1 MPPETQ
7 SRETGPPAAA
17 EAKPSF
23 VGRMR
28 ALRQTRFGAFVPV
41 LLALAAIWLHFGLA
55 VPLWEYWSDPDAE
68 SIRFVFFSPRNIYNL
83 FMQSALVATLAVG
96 ITIVLLLGD
105 IDLSVAATAGVCAAL
120 LGVLVLIGF
129 PGWLACLMVMFAGI
143 VMGAAQGV
151 MIAYIGI
158 PSFVVTLA
166 GLLGYQGLMQKI
178 LPTGNLYIGDEFVRS
193 IARALIP
200 DIWGLLLA
208 AALVALAAFA
218 AWRRQARRRARG
230 LELDANMAV
239 WGQVA
244 FFAVLVFA
252 AVITMN
258 NYRSLPLMILL
269 LVALTALMGWVTT
282 STPFGRSIFAVGGNA
297 ESARRVGMNVKR
309 IRVAA
314 FGIVGLMAAIGGIFG
329 ASRYGS
335 VSYTA
340 FAGGS
345 LLLESIGAAVIG
357 GTSLFGGS
365 GSVWNAILGALVIGS
380 LGNGLDLSGAS
391 AADKLMFSG
400 AILLLAVAID
410 ALSRPQG
417 GGR

>member
-1 MPPETQ
+1 ML
-7 SRETGPPAAA
+7 
-17 EAKPSF
+17 EASGF
-23 VGRMR
+23 LQRLR
-28 ALRQTRFGAFVPV
+28 ALRQTRFGAFAPV
-41 LLALAAIWLHFGLA
+41 MLALAAIWLYFGLA
-55 VPLWEYWSDPDAE
+55 APLWEYWSDPNAE
-68 SIRFVFFSPRNIYNL
+68 SVRFIFLSSRNIYNL
-83 FMQSALVATLAVG
+83 FMQSAVIATLAVG
-96 ITIVLLLGD
+96 ITVVLLLGD
-105 IDLSVAATAGVCAAL
+105 IDLSAAATAGVCAAL
-120 LGVLVLIGF
+120 LGVLVLAGV
-129 PGWLACLMVMFAGI
+129 PGWVACLMVMFVGI
-143 VMGAAQGV
+143 VMGAAQGL
-151 MIAYIGI
+151 MIAYVGI

-178 LPTGNLYIGDEFVRS
+178 LPTGNLNVGDPFVRS
-193 IARALIP
+193 IARVLIP
-200 DIWGLLLA
+200 DVWGLALA
-208 AALVALAAFA
+208 GALVVAVAVMLL
-218 AWRRQARRRARG
+218 RRQARRRARG
-230 LELDANMAV
+230 LELESAGV
-239 WGQVA
+239 IWGQVVC
-244 FFAVLVFA
+244 FAVLVFA
-252 AVITMN
+252 AVVTMN

-269 LVALTALMGWVTT
+269 LVGLTALMGWVTT
-282 STPFGRSIFAVGGNA
+282 STPFGRSLFAVGGNS

-400 AILLLAVAID
+400 GILLLAVAID
-410 ALSRPQG
+410 ALSRTRN

>member
-1 MPPETQ
+1 MPPE
-7 SRETGPPAAA
+7 
-17 EAKPSF
+17 AKISF
-23 VGRMR
+23 VDHLRE
-28 ALRQTRFGAFVPV
+28 LRQTRFGAFVPV
-41 LLALAAIWLHFGLA
+41 LLALAAIWIYFGLA
-55 VPLWEYWSDPDAE
+55 VPVWEYWSDPDAD
-68 SIRFVFFSPRNIYNL
+68 SIRFIFLSSRNIYNL
-83 FMQSALVATLAVG
+83 FMQSAVIATLAVG
-96 ITIVLLLGD
+96 ITMVLLLGD

-120 LGVLVLIGF
+120 LGVLVLSGV
-129 PGWLACLMVMFAGI
+129 PGWVACLMVMFVGI

-178 LPTGNLYIGDEFVRS
+178 LPTGNLNVGDAFVRS
-193 IARALIP
+193 IARILIP
-200 DIWGLLLA
+200 DLWGLLLA
-208 AALVALAAFA
+208 AALVICVAFVLL
-218 AWRRQARRRARG
+218 RRQARRRARG
-230 LELDANMAV
+230 LELDSNLV
-239 WGQVA
+239 IWSQVV
-244 FFAVLVFA
+244 FFAALVFA
-252 AVITMN
+252 AVLTMN
-258 NYRSLPLMILL
+258 GYRSLPLMILL
-269 LVALTALMGWVTT
+269 LVALTALMGWITT
-282 STPFGRSIFAVGGNA
+282 STPFGRSIFAVGGST

-314 FGIVGLMAAIGGIFG
+314 FGIAGLLAAIGGIFG